1 MTPKLKT
8 GFTLSIIGHILAWCP
23 VIYWAVTYFQYLSI
37 VEDGTYNSSF
47 GMNYYLFSF
56 GSSVAIAL
64 CIVSLILIR
73 SRDVEPEAKKY
84 KLWSKI
90 LAISGLA
97 LVGGCSLLVGLFALY
112 AIVLILGL

>member
-23 VIYWAVTYFQYLSI
+23 VIYWVATYLRYFSIGEDSI
-37 VEDGTYNSSF
+37 VNSF
-47 GMNYYLFSF
+47 TMNYYLFSF
-56 GSSVAIAL
+56 LSSVAIAL

>member
-8 GFTLSIIGHILAWCP
+8 GFTLSIIGHVLAWCP
-23 VIYWAVTYFQYLSI
+23 VIYWIVTYLQYLSI
-37 VEDGTYNSSF
+37 GEDSINSSF
-47 GMNYYLFSF
+47 SMNYYLFSF
-56 GSSVAIAL
+56 LSSVAIAL

-73 SRDVEPEAKKY
+73 SRNVEPEAKKY

-97 LVGGCSLLVGLFALY
+97 LIGGCSLLVGLFALY

>member
-23 VIYWAVTYFQYLSI
+23 VIYWVVTYLQYLSI
-37 VEDGTYNSSF
+37 GEDSINSSF
-47 GMNYYLFSF
+47 SMNYYLFSF
-56 GSSVAIAL
+56 LSSVAIAL
-64 CIVSLILIR
+64 CIISLILIR

-97 LVGGCSLLVGLFALY
+97 LVGGCSILIGLFALY

>member
-8 GFTLSIIGHILAWCP
+8 GFTLSIIGHVLAWSP
-23 VIYWAVTYFQYLSI
+23 VIYWVSTYLQYLNIGEDSI
-37 VEDGTYNSSF
+37 NSSF
-47 GMNYYLFSF
+47 SMNYYLFSF
-56 GSSVAIAL
+56 LSSVAIAL

-112 AIVLILGL
+112 ALVYILGL

>member
-23 VIYWAVTYFQYLSI
+23 VIYWVVTYLQYLNIGEDSI
-37 VEDGTYNSSF
+37 NSSF
-47 GMNYYLFSF
+47 SMNYYLFYYGSF
-56 GSSVAIAL
+56 VAIAL

-73 SRDVEPEAKKY
+73 SRNVEPEARKY

-90 LAISGLA
+90 LAISGLG
-97 LVGGCSLLVGLFALY
+97 LVGGSVLLVLFFALY
-112 AIVLILGL
+112 AMVFILGL

>member
-23 VIYWAVTYFQYLSI
+23 VIYWVSTYLQYFSI
-37 VEDGTYNSSF
+37 GEEGIVNSF
-47 GMNYYLFSF
+47 TMNYYLFSF
-56 GSSVAIAL
+56 LSSVAIAL

>member
-8 GFTLSIIGHILAWCP
+8 GFTLSIIGHVLAWCP
-23 VIYWAVTYFQYLSI
+23 VIYWVVTYLQYLSI
-37 VEDGTYNSSF
+37 GEDGYNSSF
-47 GMNYYLFSF
+47 SMNYYLFYYGSF
-56 GSSVAIAL
+56 VAIAL
-64 CIVSLILIR
+64 CIVSLVLIR
-73 SRDVEPEAKKY
+73 SRNVEPEARKY